1 MTATKVIDLK
11 SGRDAT
17 ASKSWGA
24 KAGNSRSVHDTPAIN
39 SPHPV
44 RRTKKVILILSI
56 AIIKSSGDEGR
67 IAVQLI
73 RLLRKGTCVGHTN
86 GQR

>member
-1 MTATKVIDLK
+1 MTATKVITHLGKIDLK

-44 RRTKKVILILSI
+44 RRTKK
-56 AIIKSSGDEGR
+56 SSSSS
-67 IAVQLI
+67 AVEM
-73 RLLRKGTCVGHTN
+73 KAG
-86 GQR
+86 